1 MLGYKFEGISF
12 VDFTYKNFIK
22 NSYSKNNYKFF
33 MDNVH
38 FSSFAYI
45 DKGEVWAKRS
55 NSISP
60 LKDMFDSKTQFL
72 RIAFGQGSILRAST
86 IRTKNSN
93 TDDGFAHTFKSLN
106 YLIR

>member
-1 MLGYKFEGISF
+1 M
-12 VDFTYKNFIK
+12 KNL
-22 NSYSKNNYKFF
+22 NNYKMFGSTKNKIF
-33 MDNVH
+33 TDGIH
-38 FSSFAYI
+38 FSSFAYL
-45 DKGEVWAKRS
+45 DKGEVWARKS
-55 NSISP
+55 GNITP